1 MRSSFS
7 GNEGCSDL
15 LVIMNIAA
23 LVIGVQILFQVP
35 IFNPF
40 DILRNRP
47 AGLYFNSIFIF

>member
-40 DILRNRP
+40 DILRNRH